1 MGAMG
6 LAAVETGEWRLESED
21 TGVRE
26 FPEFFIIFF
35 LQFSKNKSSNLPKLY
50 KYRRVRREQGSN
62 VVSFGYKFGQTSCHM
77 VFGA

>member
-26 FPEFFIIFF
+26 FPEFFIVFF
-35 LQFSKNKSSNLPKLY
+35 HQFSKNKSSNLPKPY
-50 KYRRVRREQGSN
+50 TSVRREQGSN
-62 VVSFGYKFGQTSCHM
+62 VVSYGYKFGQTSCHM